1 MCINLR
7 NLWIDCFFPKTR
19 NTVSLADNR
28 IYLASQ
34 SPRRRELLKQIG
46 VSFEVLVLRTSAG
59 RSDVLEVPQ
68 ENEAPGSFALRMAME
83 KSLKGADAARM
94 RQLIARPVLGADTVV
109 DIDGEIIGKPRDLA
123 HAGEILERLSGRAH
137 WVHTGVAVT
146 NSQGT
151 ESRLSSSKVDFAP
164 LSSRMASRYLNSGEA
179 LDKAGA
185 YGIQGRA
192 GMFITHIEGS
202 YSGIMGLPLFETAE
216 LLAWAGIKF

>member
-1 MCINLR
+1 MSR
-7 NLWIDCFFPKTR
+7 
-19 NTVSLADNR
+19 AEHR

-46 VSFEVLVLRTSAG
+46 VNFDILMLRNAPG
-59 RSDVLEVPQ
+59 RADVLEISQ
-68 ENEAPGSFALRMAME
+68 DNEEPGLFALRMAEE
-83 KSLKGADAARM
+83 KSLRGWEAAGY

-123 HAGEILERLSGRAH
+123 HAGEILQRLSGRAH

-146 NSQGT
+146 AAGT
-151 ESRLSSSKVDFAP
+151 MKSRLSSSKVEFAP
-164 LSSRMASRYLNSGEA
+164 LSPKTIARYLESGEA

-192 GMFITHIEGS
+192 GLFIARIEGS
-202 YSGIMGLPLFETAE
+202 YTGIMGLPLFETAE
-216 LLAWAGIKF
+216 LLNWAGIKV